1 MSNRPHQASEKANR
15 EILTT
20 LSKTVKEGSEQ
31 IKRVS
36 STTMAMEEKVN
47 GLTFDGDAFRQL
59 RLEVEEAVQYL
70 QAQCER
76 VEQDCKD
83 LDYRMSVQ
91 ALAASTFSLKV
102 VSMDAATRE
111 KSLKYLAG
119 EEKRVKAKAS
129 PQTKAAMAAR
139 QTTSPRATA
148 VAQRAEGPRPTGQ
161 VRSVSPDSTPQT
173 SPRGPGPLNEER
185 RETPGLAEAL
195 VSEVFCLEAAELSES
210 ERKMC
215 VSLLKQRLA
224 GLRSSTLNKEILED
238 RSRRSTRK
246 HSDTPSM
253 MRSSTC
259 SSAAEKQPPLSGA
272 MESAAARGSL
282 TAHQRMLSDLWDA
295 HCRYEFA
302 EGHKSVENT
311 MATMVEDA
319 YVNHVPT
326 MVGGFGQ
333 KDRHPLWTDRGA
345 GPAALIRICGINCD
359 EIGTTLKR

>member
-1 MSNRPHQASEKANR
+1 MHWLKSSAERTEDFGAGRPNGGALEVSDEVVRSYSHEAEQLQRLEKRVKALEAMPSRGPIPKVASSPPAGQAESLRDWVTGSLDALRRSVQEELGDFRTRIEASEKANR

-224 GLRSSTLNKEILED
+224 GLRSSTLNKEILE
-238 RSRRSTRK
+238 
-246 HSDTPSM
+246 
-253 MRSSTC
+253 
-259 SSAAEKQPPLSGA
+259 EI
-272 MESAAARGSL
+272 
-282 TAHQRMLSDLWDA
+282 HQEALRYSQHDA
-295 HCRYEFA
+295 IQH
-302 EGHKSVENT
+302 
-311 MATMVEDA
+311 
-319 YVNHVPT
+319 
-326 MVGGFGQ
+326 
-333 KDRHPLWTDRGA
+333 L
-345 GPAALIRICGINCD
+345 
-359 EIGTTLKR
+359 